1 MSTIKS
7 MLQVFINVTA
17 GNTIGAAVYLT
28 VFDRDYQFNY
38 TFLWQFIGISVICAL
53 GDLIFYAR
61 KELSK
66 KQIKFR
72 LVLHYIL
79 VNIIVIG
86 GAFIFGWVE
95 PGEIINIIFLF
106 GLVSAIYI
114 CITTAMFNNDKK
126 TAEELNKILKNIQN
140 KEE

>member
-17 GNTIGAAVYLT
+17 GNTIGAAVYLA

-38 TFLWQFIGISVICAL
+38 TFLLQFIGIAAICAL
-53 GDLIFYAR
+53 GDLIFYSR

-72 LVLHYIL
+72 LVLHYIF

-86 GAFIFGWVE
+86 GAFIFSWVE
-95 PGEIINIIFLF
+95 PGEMINIIFLF
-106 GLVSAIYI
+106 GLVSVIYI
-114 CITTAMFNNDKK
+114 CITTAMFKNDKK
-126 TAEELNKILKNIQN
+126 TAEDLNKKLKNIQN